1 MPSALTID
9 AARRVDHSMN
19 PELLSLFTASFVTF
33 FVLIDALG
41 VAPIFATLT
50 ANGSPA
56 YRRRMAVRSTFVA
69 TIIMF
74 AFAFGGAWLLGAM
87 HISIDAFRAA
97 GGALLFLIALDMV
110 FEKRTERRE
119 TRAEEVI
126 EEHRG
131 QSEPED
137 ISVFPIGIPM
147 IAGPGSIATAM
158 FYMSEA
164 TNWTEKSVV
173 LVAIGLNL
181 VLTLVIFLAAGPLVR
196 LFGASAAGALTRIF
210 GVILA
215 ALSVQLLIDG
225 IKGAFNL

>member
-1 MPSALTID
+1 MSA
-9 AARRVDHSMN
+9 
-19 PELLSLFTASFVTF
+19 ELLSLFTASFVTF

-41 VAPIFATLT
+41 VAPVFATLT
-50 ANGSPA
+50 ARGDTA
-56 YRRRMAVRSTFVA
+56 YRRRMAVKSTFVA

-74 AFAFGGAWLLGAM
+74 AFAFGGAWLMDAM

-119 TRAEEVI
+119 HRAEEVM
-126 EEHRG
+126 EEHRNDP
-131 QSEPED
+131 EPDD

-164 TNWTEKSVV
+164 ASWPEKGVV
-173 LVAIGLNL
+173 LAAIGLNL
-181 VLTLVIFLAAGPLVR
+181 LLTLVLFLAAGPLVR
-196 LFGASAAGALTRIF
+196 MMGASVAGAITRIL

-225 IKGAFNL
+225 IKGAFGL

>member
-1 MPSALTID
+1 MSA
-9 AARRVDHSMN
+9 
-19 PELLSLFTASFVTF
+19 ELLSLFTATFVTF

-50 ANGSPA
+50 ANGDAA
-56 YRRRMAVRSTFVA
+56 YRRKMAIKSTFVA
-69 TIIMF
+69 TLIMF
-74 AFAFGGAWLLGAM
+74 AFAFGGSWLLGAM

-97 GGALLFLIALDMV
+97 GGVLLFLIALDMV

-119 TRAEEVI
+119 HRAEEVL
-126 EEHRG
+126 EEHRNDP
-131 QSEPED
+131 EPED

-164 TNWTEKSVV
+164 TVWPEKFVV
-173 LVAIGLNL
+173 LAAIGLNL
-181 VLTLVIFLAAGPLVR
+181 LLTLVIFIAAGPLVR
-196 LFGASAAGALTRIF
+196 LMGASVAGALTRIL

-225 IKGAFNL
+225 IKGAFGL